1 MKRMKLAAVAVALT
15 MLLSACN
22 AVNITEVC
30 SVGDEIMKKP
40 EFMYYL
46 QTGKSQAM
54 TEAQNQGMT
63 LSTDKDWETVMIDG
77 VTANQYAK
85 EKALES
91 MKTIMVMEA
100 KGKTAGFEMSE
111 TDAAEVAS
119 QKDQLIQ
126 QLGGRYQYEQALG
139 EMGIEV
145 SALDGIIERSVY
157 ANAYLTSISEGE
169 DFMKPSDEEIQA
181 KYEEDYVYVRHI
193 LISNQPPQEEMAEN
207 VEMPIEEV
215 PVEEGPL
222 DAEPAEEAAPAEEAT
237 PAEEVAP
244 IEEAPVEEA
253 EPVDYDA
260 EAKAEAEEI
269 LAKLADGGDFI
280 ALMNEHSDDG
290 RDENGNL
297 ASDGYIMTD
306 NGQMVPEF
314 EEAAMKLEI
323 GKYTTEL
330 VATDYG
336 YHILMRYELPKEGE
350 NYDSTISTIT
360 SELTSEKLK
369 EQINAWAEEVG
380 FVLNQKFFDK
390 LKIEA

>member
-1 MKRMKLAAVAVALT
+1 MKRMKLVAMVVAMM

-30 SVGDEIMKKP
+30 SVGDEMMKKP

-54 TEAQNQGMT
+54 TEAQNQGLT

-77 VTANQYAK
+77 VSANQFAK
-85 EKALES
+85 DKALES
-91 MKTIMVMEA
+91 IKTIMVMEA
-100 KGKTAGFEMSE
+100 KGKAAGFEMSE
-111 TDAAEVAS
+111 TDTAEIAS
-119 QKDQLIQ
+119 QKEQLIQ

-139 EMGIEV
+139 EMGIDV

-169 DFMKPSDEEIQA
+169 DFMKPS
-181 KYEEDYVYVRHI
+181 EEDIQKKYNEEYVYIRHI
-193 LISNQPPQEEMAEN
+193 LISNQPPQEAMAEN
-207 VEMPIEEV
+207 VEMPIEAA

-222 DAEPAEEAAPAEEAT
+222 DA
-237 PAEEVAP
+237 AP
-244 IEEAPVEEA
+244 IEEAPVEEAVPAEEAAPVEA

-260 EAKAEAEEI
+260 EAKKEAEEI
-269 LAKLADGGDFI
+269 LAKLQAGGDFI

-290 RDENGNL
+290 RDENGKL
-297 ASDGYIMTD
+297 ASDGYIMTN

-350 NYDSTISTIT
+350 NYDSTISAIT
-360 SELTSEKLK
+360 SELTSDMLK

-390 LKIEA
+390 LKIEAK

>member
-1 MKRMKLAAVAVALT
+1 MKRMKLVAMMAAIV

-54 TEAQNQGMT
+54 TEAQNQGLT

-91 MKTIMVMEA
+91 IKTIMVMEA
-100 KGKTAGFEMSE
+100 KGKAAGFEMSE
-111 TDAAEVAS
+111 TDTAEVAS

-139 EMGIEV
+139 EMGIDV
-145 SALDGIIERSVY
+145 MALDGIIERSVY

-169 DFMKPSDEEIQA
+169 DFMKPSEEAIQA
-181 KYEEDYVYVRHI
+181 KYNEDYVYIRHI
-193 LISNQPPQEEMAEN
+193 LISNQAPQEEMPEN
-207 VEMPIEEV
+207 VEMPVEEA
-215 PVEEGPL
+215 PIEEGPL
-222 DAEPAEEAAPAEEAT
+222 DAEPVEEAPAEEAQPAEEAAP
-237 PAEEVAP
+237 
-244 IEEAPVEEA
+244 IEA

-260 EAKAEAEEI
+260 EAKKEAEEI
-269 LAKLADGGDFI
+269 LAKLQGGADFI

-290 RDENGNL
+290 RDENGKL
-297 ASDGYIMTD
+297 SSDGYIMTD

-350 NYDSTISTIT
+350 NYDSTISAIT
-360 SELTSEKLK
+360 SELTSEMLK
-369 EQINAWAEEVG
+369 EQVNAWAEEVG

-390 LKIEA
+390 LKIEAK